1 MFSSFSPRETKTCR
15 VYKTTLIAAGLQDRF
30 LFQENDQVMKMCSL
44 DLWLGSIYS
53 GWTESAAD
61 CFGCSSVI
69 RDEKPPAE
77 GCVIVNA
84 SVSLM
89 FRTMCSSV
97 ARRHNFEFK
106 SGWRNRSEH
115 FHIWKSFRTRWII
128 LNKSHKLGENYP
140 NRCDVDSE
148 ISLLRTP
155 PQTLWTTVIIKM
167 TAIKC
172 WN

>member
-15 VYKTTLIAAGLQDRF
+15 VYKTTLIAAGLEDRF

-44 DLWLGSIYS
+44 NLWLGSIYS
-53 GWTESAAD
+53 GWTDCAAD

-84 SVSLM
+84 FVSLM

-97 ARRHNFEFK
+97 ARRNNF
-106 SGWRNRSEH
+106 
-115 FHIWKSFRTRWII
+115 
-128 LNKSHKLGENYP
+128 
-140 NRCDVDSE
+140 
-148 ISLLRTP
+148 
-155 PQTLWTTVIIKM
+155 
-167 TAIKC
+167 
-172 WN
+172 